1 MPFFPLSK
9 IKAHLFSPATRP
21 GKQHFNVA
29 GFQAR
34 EGRERG
40 GKRGEKERERERERE
55 MQDKQ
60 ETGNE
65 VVTSLI
71 FMC

>member
-1 MPFFPLSK
+1 MIHCQPSLTQSS
-9 IKAHLFSPATRP
+9 L
-21 GKQHFNVA
+21 
-29 GFQAR
+29 
-34 EGRERG
+34 
-40 GKRGEKERERERERE
+40 ERERE
-55 MQDKQ
+55 MDIEKEGEREMDREKEGEREREQ